1 MNYPLLDPRNDL
13 VFKMLFANSLP
24 LLTDLIN
31 AVRST
36 EPPIS
41 VESVQN
47 PRIEAEEWHGKFVIL
62 DILAKDE
69 RGHYFNIE
77 MQMCKREQWSA
88 SSMVYLAKTLS
99 SQLKASDQY
108 AAIKPVIGIHLLN
121 YDLLPDPSQAIWC
134 FEMRD
139 RTKPAI
145 TLGPELQL
153 NIVELAKADRL
164 ATLASAPGTT
174 RNSLDA
180 KLTALSAWITWFA
193 HWNEENIMNQ
203 IAHPPILEA
212 MQQLKM
218 LSSDDETRRLA
229 EVRERALMSERTEI
243 EAALAKGTEL
253 GKELGKELG
262 MELGMELGAAKA
274 KAEALQAMIDDGIP
288 EARARAILH
297 L

>member
-1 MNYPLLDPRNDL
+1 
-13 VFKMLFANSLP
+13 
-24 LLTDLIN
+24 
-31 AVRST
+31 
-36 EPPIS
+36 
-41 VESVQN
+41 
-47 PRIEAEEWHGKFVIL
+47 
-62 DILAKDE
+62 
-69 RGHYFNIE
+69 
-77 MQMCKREQWSA
+77 
-88 SSMVYLAKTLS
+88 
-99 SQLKASDQY
+99 
-108 AAIKPVIGIHLLN
+108 
-121 YDLLPDPSQAIWC
+121 
-134 FEMRD
+134 MRD

-180 KLTALSAWITWFA
+180 KLTALSAWIAWFA

-212 MQQLKM
+212 MQQLKL

-253 GKELGKELG
+253 G
-262 MELGMELGAAKA
+262 AAKA

-288 EARARAILH
+288 EARARSILH
-297 L
+297 M